1 MKPIS
6 LSVPPLAN
14 NAAFPLPTPSPVI
27 PPPIKEKKDKKEKAA
42 EKAAAAAM
50 AMARGKSN
58 DSSQSATTGSA
69 HPSPKKKPISLSTA
83 TITKNVPVPLPVSK
97 PPGIPLPVPTPPAQ
111 LPSKPTEQIPLEE
124 PQEGSVS
131 AESEAG
137 PSSSSPAPQTPTRQ
151 EEIESL
157 PPPLTAEPIY
167 FHSPYEEPLLFPFP
181 SSDPEFAYV
190 LGLEVDTSKRSG
202 STYQPSPF
210 SRTLVGLAELG
221 VLAPELPLPDLT
233 SPAEG
238 SPSEGHRFKSSF
250 QPFEPMRDVVEED
263 MESSAVDEEEADV
276 PRTTSRFDFARPSS
290 RSTVARG
297 QSPFAITR
305 RGTVSDERDPW
316 GRSTSN
322 PTFTGLSFTPN
333 REASSSN
340 LGGGMGSGM
349 GMRISGGDGDARQ
362 AMGFAGST
370 SGATGAGGAGY
381 AGQSND
387 GWGQQSQSQ
396 TQQTQ
401 QGSDSPYV
409 QNSQTQRRTESHG
422 YKESNRDDFESGK
435 SPLDHEALRL
445 TLGRTAELW
454 PDTQYAPHFQAILP

>member
-1 MKPIS
+1 
-6 LSVPPLAN
+6 
-14 NAAFPLPTPSPVI
+14 
-27 PPPIKEKKDKKEKAA
+27 
-42 EKAAAAAM
+42 M

-349 GMRISGGDGDARQ
+349 GMRNLGGDGDARQ

-370 SGATGAGGAGY
+370 SGAGAGGAGY

-387 GWGQQSQSQ
+387 GWGQQSQ
-396 TQQTQ
+396 TQGQTQ
-401 QGSDSPYV
+401 QGSDSPYP
-409 QNSQTQRRTESHG
+409 QNSQTQGRTESHG